1 MSELT
6 INGVIGSTFR
16 TPENQKLL
24 FERDLGEGH
33 LHILTVPGG
42 KLYRVENPETGELE
56 IPDTAWFEREI
67 ASGGLVKISDENGPV
82 SQARSRAKAR
92 DRVQMLKEDPFVEAR
107 LALVNGLLERGIDP
121 NDPAF
126 GQAIDDIW
134 TSELQAKFGDR
145 PPTTT
150 VRAWFSRVCGPI
162 ATMDELFSMSGRVP
176 RRKGLDPEVEAIV
189 QEERRRYWQ
198 YRGFKLVDI
207 YAAVLTRIKT
217 ENLRRVA
224 DGQTSLTMPGKETIR
239 RRVHEM
245 ECRDTYA
252 EKFGEKAARRK
263 YDGSGNGINASRIL
277 QIGLMDDAVVDL
289 VTCLDADRG
298 MVAGRPYLTVL
309 IDVYSRCVLGY
320 SVSFVPP
327 TIRKA
332 AEVVGDT
339 TTGKAPTAGRTAYD
353 PNDPAT
359 RARIAVQCV
368 RVGNEPKHMI
378 RPDRLSRYP
387 QLTTLAGKF
396 VKIITD
402 NGANYVS
409 PAFSEMLAD
418 LGIIHEL
425 APVGAPRHKA
435 IIERFFRSFN
445 TFLIDKLPGATLD
458 PTKLRQL
465 GIDPAASATVTITEL
480 HELIGEFLFLYHIS
494 HHSGID
500 AVPLQRWTAS
510 MKIHGR
516 DMILDRRTVDI
527 VTGVTVYKKRI
538 TANGGVRMF
547 GMTWKGINL
556 PKVTDRLGLT
566 EPHRKRLDGTVAY
579 TANIKYNPEDL
590 LFVQVSVGDE
600 WIELENTQR
609 EYAADLTLWQHKQ
622 IQAWAKR
629 QSLEFNSEE
638 ERLEARNDLNCMI
651 RESFPDLDARER
663 RASARMLGPKALQ
676 PDFDVEFAE
685 ADPRHDGMGP
695 IIDHK
700 PAVTER
706 QDTDRKP
713 SRPSKAKK
721 ADPDI
726 GDSEDEEAEGTDGE
740 AHRPIKMPLVD
751 ISHCDDSD
759 FEEYA

>member
-134 TSELQAKFGDR
+134 TSELQAN
-145 PPTTT
+145 
-150 VRAWFSRVCGPI
+150 
-162 ATMDELFSMSGRVP
+162 MSGRVP

-309 IDVYSRCVLGY
+309 IDV
-320 SVSFVPP
+320 
-327 TIRKA
+327 
-332 AEVVGDT
+332 
-339 TTGKAPTAGRTAYD
+339 
-353 PNDPAT
+353 
-359 RARIAVQCV
+359 
-368 RVGNEPKHMI
+368 
-378 RPDRLSRYP
+378 
-387 QLTTLAGKF
+387 
-396 VKIITD
+396 
-402 NGANYVS
+402 
-409 PAFSEMLAD
+409 
-418 LGIIHEL
+418 
-425 APVGAPRHKA
+425 
-435 IIERFFRSFN
+435 
-445 TFLIDKLPGATLD
+445 
-458 PTKLRQL
+458 
-465 GIDPAASATVTITEL
+465 
-480 HELIGEFLFLYHIS
+480 
-494 HHSGID
+494 
-500 AVPLQRWTAS
+500 
-510 MKIHGR
+510 
-516 DMILDRRTVDI
+516 
-527 VTGVTVYKKRI
+527 
-538 TANGGVRMF
+538 
-547 GMTWKGINL
+547 
-556 PKVTDRLGLT
+556 
-566 EPHRKRLDGTVAY
+566 
-579 TANIKYNPEDL
+579 
-590 LFVQVSVGDE
+590 
-600 WIELENTQR
+600 
-609 EYAADLTLWQHKQ
+609 
-622 IQAWAKR
+622 
-629 QSLEFNSEE
+629 
-638 ERLEARNDLNCMI
+638 
-651 RESFPDLDARER
+651 
-663 RASARMLGPKALQ
+663 
-676 PDFDVEFAE
+676 
-685 ADPRHDGMGP
+685 
-695 IIDHK
+695 
-700 PAVTER
+700 
-706 QDTDRKP
+706 
-713 SRPSKAKK
+713 
-721 ADPDI
+721 
-726 GDSEDEEAEGTDGE
+726 
-740 AHRPIKMPLVD
+740 
-751 ISHCDDSD
+751 
-759 FEEYA
+759 

>member
-1 MSELT
+1 
-6 INGVIGSTFR
+6 
-16 TPENQKLL
+16 
-24 FERDLGEGH
+24 
-33 LHILTVPGG
+33 
-42 KLYRVENPETGELE
+42 
-56 IPDTAWFEREI
+56 
-67 ASGGLVKISDENGPV
+67 
-82 SQARSRAKAR
+82 
-92 DRVQMLKEDPFVEAR
+92 
-107 LALVNGLLERGIDP
+107 
-121 NDPAF
+121 
-126 GQAIDDIW
+126 
-134 TSELQAKFGDR
+134 
-145 PPTTT
+145 
-150 VRAWFSRVCGPI
+150 
-162 ATMDELFSMSGRVP
+162 
-176 RRKGLDPEVEAIV
+176 
-189 QEERRRYWQ
+189 
-198 YRGFKLVDI
+198 
-207 YAAVLTRIKT
+207 
-217 ENLRRVA
+217 
-224 DGQTSLTMPGKETIR
+224 
-239 RRVHEM
+239 
-245 ECRDTYA
+245 
-252 EKFGEKAARRK
+252 
-263 YDGSGNGINASRIL
+263 
-277 QIGLMDDAVVDL
+277 
-289 VTCLDADRG
+289 
-298 MVAGRPYLTVL
+298 
-309 IDVYSRCVLGY
+309 
-320 SVSFVPP
+320 
-327 TIRKA
+327 
-332 AEVVGDT
+332 
-339 TTGKAPTAGRTAYD
+339 
-353 PNDPAT
+353 
-359 RARIAVQCV
+359 
-368 RVGNEPKHMI
+368 
-378 RPDRLSRYP
+378 LSRYP

-609 EYAADLTLWQHKQ
+609 EYAANLTLWQHKQ

-651 RESFPDLDARER
+651 
-663 RASARMLGPKALQ
+663 Q
-676 PDFDVEFAE
+676 FAE

-740 AHRPIKMPLVD
+740 AHRPIQMPLVD